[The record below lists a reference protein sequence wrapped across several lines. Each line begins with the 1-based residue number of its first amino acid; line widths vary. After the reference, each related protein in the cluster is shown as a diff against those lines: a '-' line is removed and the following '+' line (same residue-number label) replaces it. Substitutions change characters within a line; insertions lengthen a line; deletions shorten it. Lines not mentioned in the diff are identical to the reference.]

1 MNACLQLTE
10 YYFLASW
17 MLFMSL
23 TTISIHQGSK
33 WLLKN
38 IAAGC
43 RKSHEGLDSSNK
55 CRKKTLPLKKV
66 PSQIDRREIRI
77 FFFNPPNHS
86 LMLFCGESLTLI
98 SNSLDASYDL
108 FFLRNS
114 DFFSHVRLRKNIHPI
129 GGSALRKMKP
139 EDATHNNL
147 VFANF

>member
-1 MNACLQLTE
+1 MKVTE
-10 YYFLASW
+10 ETVTQQGTKGFKD
-17 MLFMSL
+17 
-23 TTISIHQGSK
+23 TI
-33 WLLKN
+33 
-38 IAAGC
+38 AGY
-43 RKSHEGLDSSNK
+43 RKSLERLDSSNK